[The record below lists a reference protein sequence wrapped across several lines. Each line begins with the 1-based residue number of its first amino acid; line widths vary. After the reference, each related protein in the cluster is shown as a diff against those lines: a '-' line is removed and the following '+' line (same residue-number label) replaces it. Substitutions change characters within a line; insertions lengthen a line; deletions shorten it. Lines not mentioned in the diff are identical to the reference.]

1 MEAPEQ
7 CVKSVQSLN
16 SKDNR
21 TMEIPEQRRSDVF
34 IVIFEQVLHIVLV
47 FASLLWSIKCQLGIN
62 WLYFS

>member
-1 MEAPEQ
+1 MEALEQ

-47 FASLLWSIKCQLGIN
+47 FASLLRSIKCRLGIN
-62 WLYFS
+62 WL

>member
-7 CVKSVQSLN
+7 RVKSVQSLN

-47 FASLLWSIKCQLGIN
+47 FASLLWSIKCRLGIN